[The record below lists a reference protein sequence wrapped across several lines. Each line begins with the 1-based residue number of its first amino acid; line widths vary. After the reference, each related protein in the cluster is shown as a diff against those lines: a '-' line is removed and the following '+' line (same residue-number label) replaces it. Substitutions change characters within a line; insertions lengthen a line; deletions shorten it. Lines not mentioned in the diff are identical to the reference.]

1 MGELFGLNAEYV
13 MIICFACILVLFIT
27 IIIISIRLSSLR
39 KRYTKMIN
47 GSSVENMEQLLIDM
61 QSALNEQK
69 AESAKASASITSIRQ
84 VMMKMTSNIGI
95 RRYNAFNEGAS
106 DLSFSM
112 AMLNEEQDGVIL
124 TGIHSREQMYVYA
137 KPIAKGQSSYTLS
150 PEEKET
156 ITQTLKQS

>member
-13 MIICFACILVLFIT
+13 MLICFAFILVLFIYV
-27 IIIISIRLSSLR
+27 IIISIRLSSLR
-39 KRYTKMIN
+39 KRYTRMIN
-47 GSSVENMEQLLIDM
+47 GTSAENMEQLLIGM
-61 QSALNEQK
+61 QQALNEQK
-69 AESAKASASITSIRQ
+69 AESFKASANISDIRQ
-84 VMMKMTSNIGI
+84 SMMKMTSNIGMS
-95 RRYNAFNEGAS
+95 RYNAFNEGGS

-112 AMLNEEQDGVIL
+112 ALLNEEQDGVIL